1 MFFIASSAIAQPI
14 NYYDA
19 AQGKTGE
26 ALKTALHNIIKGHTA
41 VSYDYIWTAFQ
52 TTDKRADGKVW
63 DIYSNCN

>member
-41 VSYDYIWTAFQ
+41 VSYDYIWTAFPP
-52 TTDKRADGKVW
+52 
-63 DIYSNCN
+63 